1 MALATAVSGSLLVA
15 PGPAAGA
22 DATPGDRFFAL
33 SRAGVPVC
41 PAREATARG
50 PAWISLR
57 CQGLNSARVRVVKAP
72 LHGRLRRLSQRRDR
86 VRYRPARGFAGVDR
100 FVVARRRGKRAWR
113 TAVLIDVPR
122 SAGRA
127 PSCRSRHLVRRFRAA
142 VRVRVVC
149 RGLGLEPLRMVA
161 GTPTHQLA
169 GLRRSGTERRRVLS
183 VRLRPGRSFVGQD
196 VMLVRARGNGGS
208 DIGAATLSTLPWRM
222 RALGDSVTAGFGYY
236 ANGGLMWASDLLSC
250 KPGEVVT
257 NRCSSNSDAGPGYD
271 GAPEWSADFGL
282 ANNVSWAAQYA
293 NALQGGGHVT
303 APDMFQNRAVT
314 GSAPSDWLPG
324 GILNSQLNA
333 IVAENPDLI
342 VFTMG
347 ANPLLTDILLTGAG
361 EECAFTESVAALE
374 ACIQPFFEQEQL
386 LPRLQGFYAALLE
399 ATGSTLITF
408 QYPLA
413 VPAANLFAT
422 WQLEAMTDYFN
433 AQIATAVANT
443 KAALPGPARRL
454 VLIEAQTDPAAP
466 SPQQVPRFNLGLKPD
481 GQSWSPPYNCGRLL
495 DDFVDGQSHQS
506 LPTQDEFQLESP
518 LSYCEGQE
526 WIISA
531 DSGIHPN
538 SDGYASFAATLANVV
553 NAEAAVPRLPRR

>member
-1 MALATAVSGSLLVA
+1 
-15 PGPAAGA
+15 
-22 DATPGDRFFAL
+22 
-33 SRAGVPVC
+33 
-41 PAREATARG
+41 
-50 PAWISLR
+50 
-57 CQGLNSARVRVVKAP
+57 
-72 LHGRLRRLSQRRDR
+72 
-86 VRYRPARGFAGVDR
+86 
-100 FVVARRRGKRAWR
+100 
-113 TAVLIDVPR
+113 
-122 SAGRA
+122 
-127 PSCRSRHLVRRFRAA
+127 
-142 VRVRVVC
+142 
-149 RGLGLEPLRMVA
+149 
-161 GTPTHQLA
+161 
-169 GLRRSGTERRRVLS
+169 
-183 VRLRPGRSFVGQD
+183 
-196 VMLVRARGNGGS
+196 
-208 DIGAATLSTLPWRM
+208 
-222 RALGDSVTAGFGYY
+222 
-236 ANGGLMWASDLLSC
+236 
-250 KPGEVVT
+250 
-257 NRCSSNSDAGPGYD
+257 
-271 GAPEWSADFGL
+271 
-282 ANNVSWAAQYA
+282 
-293 NALQGGGHVT
+293 
-303 APDMFQNRAVT
+303 MFQNRAVT

-386 LPRLQGFYAALLE
+386 LPRLQ
-399 ATGSTLITF
+399 
-408 QYPLA
+408 A
-413 VPAANLFAT
+413 VLRRPAGGDRQHPDHLSVSARGPGREPVRT

-433 AQIATAVANT
+433 AQISTAVANT